1 MKCCC
6 SEVLWGSASGKGS
19 FHPTV
24 RFASSSLLLVPPTP
38 TVLFCVVFFLSFAVL
53 PPAHI
58 YRDALQLS
66 GEGGVQSLWRDLQP
80 VGDVGRGPE
89 HLLEG
94 PGLFPESGKEDKK
107 GNNNAGGD
115 RKCVGFLLQSGRF
128 KFQFWPNC
136 KIKSADFLFYFAALC

>member
-1 MKCCC
+1 M
-6 SEVLWGSASGKGS
+6 EKGVFS
-19 FHPTV
+19 
-24 RFASSSLLLVPPTP
+24 SNSSLCFLITFACTPTP

-66 GEGGVQSLWRDLQP
+66 GEGGVQGLRRDLQP

-107 GNNNAGGD
+107 G
-115 RKCVGFLLQSGRF
+115 K
-128 KFQFWPNC
+128 
-136 KIKSADFLFYFAALC
+136 